1 MDRQQHEFPDIPLI
15 VTVPHQ
21 DDYEVEIVPVLLPM
35 PRCICNTNKFTVIRS
50 ICNIG
55 LFREDELN
63 AKNLT
68 RLIQTFKPKIEL
80 EVFYTEADLS
90 QLKNEDDKLKLAYWN
105 MEKWVIIFE
114 GEYQNLLRGS
124 SVTVQI
130 DSFLG
135 DPTLGWG
142 R

>member
-1 MDRQQHEFPDIPLI
+1 MEQQTYEFPDIPLNI
-15 VTVPHQ
+15 TVPHQ

-35 PRCICNTNKFTVIRS
+35 PVCICNTNKFTVIRC

-55 LFREDELN
+55 LFRANEFE

-68 RLIQTFKPKIEL
+68 RPIQTFTPTIIL
-80 EVFYTEADLS
+80 EVFYTKADLAA
-90 QLKNEDDKLKLAYWN
+90 LEKEDDKLKLAYWN
-105 MEKWVIIFE
+105 LSKWVIIFE
-114 GEYQNLLRGS
+114 DEYQNLLRGS